1 MILYTNFT
9 ALSSGF
15 PTIRKEIHRG
25 RQMGLTRP
33 FLFTMLKKS
42 RLRHERGG
50 FILKGGF
57 SMSCMGTLY
66 LSLSR

>member
-1 MILYTNFT
+1 MNFT
-9 ALSSGF
+9 ALSPCF
-15 PTIRKEIHRG
+15 PMIRKEIHRG
-25 RQMGLTRP
+25 RQIGLTWP
-33 FLFTMLKKS
+33 FLFTMLKKEPS
-42 RLRHERGG
+42 CYERGG